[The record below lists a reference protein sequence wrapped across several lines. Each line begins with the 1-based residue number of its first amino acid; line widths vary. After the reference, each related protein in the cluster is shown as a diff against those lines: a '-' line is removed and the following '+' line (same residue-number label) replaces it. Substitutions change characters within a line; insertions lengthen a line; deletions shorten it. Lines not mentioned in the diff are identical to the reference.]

1 MKYTV
6 LENAAVEAST
16 GLHEIDAEID
26 QIEAAKVSLRAKR
39 ESLETVGRQ
48 LFTVLSALSEE
59 QTAEEAGESGALTGA
74 PAPEPA
80 ALADAQPEAGLA
92 PVLEPETEA
101 APLVEMEAHSAPLPQ
116 EEEPAFSPLATI
128 ADAPAEEHQAFA
140 EAAPEIQAEAHSED
154 HAEAQ
159 PEPREHEEWENC
171 TPVGVGADA
180 DNSKAPSF
188 KDLLSQSKPYS
199 LRNDGWPS
207 CKPVAQRALRD
218 LL

>member
-26 QIEAAKVSLRAKR
+26 QIEAKKVSLQAKR
-39 ESLETVGRQ
+39 EQLETVGRQ

-59 QTAEEAGESGALTGA
+59 QTSESGALTGTL
-74 PAPEPA
+74 APETA

-101 APLVEMEAHSAPLPQ
+101 APLVEMEAGSAPLLQ
-116 EEEPAFSPLATI
+116 EEEPAFSPFATV
-128 ADAPAEEHQAFA
+128 ADAPAEDHQAFA
-140 EAAPEIQAEAHSED
+140 EAAPEVQAEADSED
-154 HAEAQ
+154 RAGAQ
-159 PEPREHEEWENC
+159 PESHEHEEWENC
-171 TPVGVGADA
+171 TPVGVAAEA